1 MGKLIISIDGS
12 ASSGKRRI
20 ASFIAK
26 KYNLFHLDSGILYRR
41 LALKIIKD
49 KVDLNIISNL
59 NKYVKSLE
67 HISCRNSINRRKEI
81 ISKTSSE
88 IAIYPFVRSF
98 INKQQ
103 KIIVYEKLKTHE
115 GCVIDGRDI
124 GSKVF
129 KEAKIKLF
137 IEVDIKIRAKRRHK
151 QLIEMGEKSIYG
163 QILKDIKLRDKLDKN
178 RKSSPLIIP
187 KGSII
192 INNSFNFK
200 NTTKQINKTLNNLK
214 K

>member
-49 KVDLNIISNL
+49 KVDLNIISDL
-59 NKYVKSLE
+59 NKYIKSLE
-67 HISCRNSINRRKEI
+67 YISCRNNINLRKEI

-151 QLIEMGEKSIYG
+151 QLIEMGEKSIYA
-163 QILKDIKLRDKLDKN
+163 QILKDIQLRDKLDKN